1 MGSTWKE
8 KRSLKLVRIIEFLH
22 FAQYIEEADEEMQAR
37 LNYQIKCT
45 EDDIPYLG
53 FFDRLYSPER
63 PFSL

>member
-1 MGSTWKE
+1 M
-8 KRSLKLVRIIEFLH
+8 KLVRIIEFLH